1 MIDLNAIQNPLFSTI
16 SSQQPELNQLLQKL
30 IQIRSYTGEE
40 KEIVEFIIEK
50 MKKYGFDEAYP
61 DGLGNAVGRIGNG
74 PVKILFDAHLDTVK
88 VTDPG
93 DWQYPPFE
101 GKIIND
107 KIYGRGAIDEK
118 PAIAGY
124 LMAGK
129 VIKQHFGNETLPFT
143 LYVVGSVLEEDYD
156 GYPLW
161 YLVKNEGI
169 KPDFVLLGEP
179 TGLQVCR
186 GQRGRM
192 ELKIET
198 SGRAAHGAFNKL
210 GINAIYK
217 IAPIITGIENLDRQL
232 PAKEPLGK
240 GSITVCQVTSRAPS
254 LCSVPDY
261 AQIHIDRRLTVN
273 ENQESVINELEEI
286 IKNSGIDAKISIPKY
301 AGVSWKGTKFE
312 QEAYFPTWIF
322 EEDHPLVQA
331 GLQTAEK
338 VLDEPAKSRFWAF
351 STNGVATAGHLGIPT
366 IGFGP
371 GREELSHTTREE
383 LPLDALLKA
392 TKFYALFPF
401 QLTSASGGQGR
412 FLKKLPLDPAKT
424 FD

>member
-1 MIDLNAIQNPLFSTI
+1 MNDLNAIQNTFFSSIT
-16 SSQQPELNQLLQKL
+16 SRQTELNQLLQKL

-40 KEIVEFIIEK
+40 KEIVEFIVEK
-50 MKKYGFDEAYP
+50 MKENGFDEAYS
-61 DGLGNAVGRIGNG
+61 DDLGNAVGRIGNG
-74 PVKILFDAHLDTVK
+74 PVKILFDAHIDTVK
-88 VTDPG
+88 VTESEE
-93 DWQYPPFE
+93 WQFPPFE
-101 GKIIND
+101 GKIMNN
-107 KIYGRGAIDEK
+107 KIYGRGAVDEK

-129 VIKQHFGNETLPFT
+129 TIKQHFGTETLPFT

-156 GYPLW
+156 GHPLW
-161 YLVKNEGI
+161 HIVKNEGV

-179 TGLQVCR
+179 SGLQVCR

-198 SGRAAHGAFNKL
+198 FGRAAHGAHNKL

-217 IAPIITGIENLDRQL
+217 IAPIITGIEKLDQQL
-232 PAKEPLGK
+232 PAKAPLGK
-240 GSITVCQVTSRAPS
+240 GSITVCQVTTRGPS

-273 ENQESVINELEEI
+273 ENQESVVNELEEI
-286 IKNSGIDAKISIPKY
+286 IKNSGVDAKISTPKY
-301 AGVSWKGTKFE
+301 SGVSWKGVKFE

-322 EEDHPLVQA
+322 EEDHPLVRA
-331 GLQTAEK
+331 GLKTAEK
-338 VLDEPAKSRFWAF
+338 VLDKPAKSRCWSF

-371 GREELSHTTREE
+371 GREELSHSTREE
-383 LPLDALLKA
+383 LPLDELLKA
-392 TKFYALFPF
+392 AHFYTLFPF
-401 QLTSASGGQGR
+401 QLCETISE
-412 FLKKLPLDPAKT
+412 K
-424 FD
+424 

>member
-1 MIDLNAIQNPLFSTI
+1 MKDMNAIQNTLFSTI

-50 MKKYGFDEAYP
+50 MKEYGFDEAYS
-61 DGLGNAVGRIGNG
+61 DRLGNAVGRIGNG
-74 PVKILFDAHLDTVK
+74 PVKILFDAHIDTVK
-88 VTDPG
+88 VTESEE
-93 DWQYPPFE
+93 WQYPPFE

-129 VIKQHFGNETLPFT
+129 AIKQHFGNETLPFT
-143 LYVVGSVLEEDYD
+143 LYIVGSVLEEDYD

-161 YLVKNEGI
+161 HIVKNEGI

-179 TGLQVCR
+179 SGLQVCR

-198 SGRAAHGAFNKL
+198 FGRAAHGAHNKL

-217 IAPIITGIENLDRQL
+217 MAPIITGIEKLDQQL

-240 GSITVCQVTSRAPS
+240 GSITVSQVSTRAPS

-261 AQIHIDRRLTVN
+261 AQIHIDRRLTIN
-273 ENQESVINELEEI
+273 ENQESVINELEKI
-286 IKNSGIDAKISIPKY
+286 IENSGVDAKISTYKY
-301 AGVSWKGTKFE
+301 SGVSWTGIKFG

-331 GLQTAEK
+331 GLKTAEQ
-338 VLDEPAKSRFWAF
+338 VLGKPAKSKFWAF

-371 GREELSHTTREE
+371 GREELSHSTQEE
-383 LPLDALLKA
+383 LPLDELLKA

-401 QLTSASGGQGR
+401 QLYETIS
-412 FLKKLPLDPAKT
+412 KK
-424 FD
+424 

>member
-1 MIDLNAIQNPLFSTI
+1 MNDLDTIQNKLFATI

-50 MKKYGFDEAYP
+50 MKEYGFDEAYS

-74 PVKILFDAHLDTVK
+74 PVKILFDAHIDTVK
-88 VTDPG
+88 VTESEE
-93 DWQYPPFE
+93 WQYPPFE

-107 KIYGRGAIDEK
+107 KIYGRGAVDEK

-129 VIKQHFGNETLPFT
+129 VIKQHFRNEMLPFT

-161 YLVKNEGI
+161 HLVKNEGI

-179 TGLQVCR
+179 SGLQVCR

-198 SGRAAHGAFNKL
+198 FGRAAHGAHNKL

-217 IAPIITGIENLDRQL
+217 IAPIITGIEKLDQQL

-240 GSITVCQVTSRAPS
+240 GSITVTQVSTRAPS

-273 ENQESVINELEEI
+273 EKQESVINELEKI
-286 IKNSGIDAKISIPKY
+286 IKDSGIDAKISTHKY
-301 AGVSWKGTKFE
+301 SGVSWTGIKFE

-331 GLQTAEK
+331 GLQAAEK
-338 VLDEPAKSRFWAF
+338 VLEKPTKSKFWAF
-351 STNGVATAGHLGIPT
+351 STNGVVTAGHLGIPT

-371 GREELSHTTREE
+371 GREELSHSTLEE
-383 LPLDALLKA
+383 LPLDELLKA
-392 TKFYALFPF
+392 TQFYALFPF
-401 QLTSASGGQGR
+401 QLCETIG
-412 FLKKLPLDPAKT
+412 KK
-424 FD
+424 

>member
-1 MIDLNAIQNPLFSTI
+1 MKDLNAIQNTLFSTI
-16 SSQQPELNQLLQKL
+16 SSQQTELNQLLQKL

-40 KEIVEFIIEK
+40 KEIVEFVVEK
-50 MKKYGFDEAYP
+50 MKEYGFDEAYS

-74 PVKILFDAHLDTVK
+74 PVKILLDAHIDTVK
-88 VTDPG
+88 VTESKE
-93 DWQYPPFE
+93 WQFPPFE
-101 GKIIND
+101 GKIMND
-107 KIYGRGAIDEK
+107 KIYGRGAVDEK

-129 VIKQHFGNETLPFT
+129 VIKQHFGTETLPFT

-161 YLVKNEGI
+161 HIVKNEGI

-179 TGLQVCR
+179 SGLQVCR

-198 SGRAAHGAFNKL
+198 LGRAAHGAHNKL

-217 IAPIITGIENLDRQL
+217 IAPIITGIEKLDQQL

-240 GSITVCQVTSRAPS
+240 GSITVTQVSTRAPS

-261 AQIHIDRRLTVN
+261 AQIHIDRRLTIN

-286 IKNSGIDAKISIPKY
+286 IKNKGVDAKISTPKY
-301 AGVSWKGTKFE
+301 PGISWKGIKFE

-322 EEDHPLVQA
+322 EEDHPLVRA
-331 GLQTAEK
+331 GLQTAGK
-338 VLDEPAKSRFWAF
+338 VLDKPAKSRCWSF

-371 GREELSHTTREE
+371 GREELSHSTREE
-383 LPLDALLKA
+383 LPLDELLKA
-392 TKFYALFPF
+392 TQFYILFPF
-401 QLTSASGGQGR
+401 QLCETIS
-412 FLKKLPLDPAKT
+412 KK
-424 FD
+424 

>member
-1 MIDLNAIQNPLFSTI
+1 MKDMNAIQNTLFSTI

-50 MKKYGFDEAYP
+50 MKEYGFDEAYP
-61 DGLGNAVGRIGNG
+61 DRLGNAVGRIGGG
-74 PVKILFDAHLDTVK
+74 PVKILFDAHIDTVK
-88 VTDPG
+88 VTDSEE
-93 DWQYPPFE
+93 WQFPPFE
-101 GKIIND
+101 GKIVND

-129 VIKQHFGNETLPFT
+129 AIKQHFGNESLPFT

-161 YLVKNEGI
+161 HIVKNEGI

-179 TGLQVCR
+179 SGLQVCR

-198 SGRAAHGAFNKL
+198 LGRAAHGAHNKL
-210 GINAIYK
+210 GINAVYK
-217 IAPIITGIENLDRQL
+217 IVPIITGIEKLDQQL
-232 PAKEPLGK
+232 PAQEPLGK
-240 GSITVCQVTSRAPS
+240 GSITVTQVSSRAPS

-273 ENQESVINELEEI
+273 ENQETVIKELEKI
-286 IKNSGIDAKISIPKY
+286 IKNSGVDAKISTYKY
-301 AGVSWKGTKFE
+301 SGVSWTGIKFE

-322 EEDHPLVQA
+322 AEDHPLVQA
-331 GLQTAEK
+331 GLKTAEK
-338 VLDEPAKSRFWAF
+338 VLGKPAKSKFWAF

-366 IGFGP
+366 IGLGP
-371 GREELSHTTREE
+371 GQEELSHTTREE
-383 LPLDALLKA
+383 LPLDDLLKA

-401 QLTSASGGQGR
+401 QLTSASGGQGGA
-412 FLKKLPLDPAKT
+412 F
-424 FD
+424 